1 MKLFVKGLVLIS
13 LLAVF
18 SMPALAE
25 ESNPIGV
32 KLKAD
37 FPNLMFTEITSTP
50 VADMYEV
57 VASGQ
62 IFYYFPESSHLMFG
76 ALVDKSGTNLTDLAK
91 EAMQLR
97 KLAKLPLENAVKIGQ
112 GPTTVIEVTD
122 PDCPYC
128 RKASNFFDDKDEL
141 VTRYVFFFPLMD
153 IHPDAA
159 AKAAFV
165 LSSEDR
171 AAAYHDVMSGKY
183 DTVPLPAFQ
192 DNGLMEQ
199 HQQLT
204 EQLGVRSTP
213 QFWIGEEHI
222 EGANIPELERLIAL
236 PKSDSGS

>member
-128 RKASNFFDDKDEL
+128 RKASDFFDDKDEL

-159 AKAAFV
+159 VKAAFV